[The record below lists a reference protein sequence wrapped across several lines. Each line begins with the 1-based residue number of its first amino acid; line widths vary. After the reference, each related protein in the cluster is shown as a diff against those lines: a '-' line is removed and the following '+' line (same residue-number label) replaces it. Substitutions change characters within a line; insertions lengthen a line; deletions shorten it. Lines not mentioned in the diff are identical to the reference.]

1 VTGLRQEI
9 TGKEETLAILG
20 QAAEHYGH
28 PRPLFDAIG
37 GALVVST
44 QQRFEEEKEPGGD
57 RWPASYR
64 AMADGGKT
72 LTDSG
77 RLVRSITHNA
87 TDDGVEVGTD
97 VIYAAIQQ
105 LGGIVR
111 AKTKK
116 GLRFRVGGRNGSWV
130 TKQSVFIP
138 ARPFLGLDAEDEK
151 DIRAISEQ
159 WIAKPWA
166 SAIDGDND
174 LGGVSP

>member
-1 VTGLRQEI
+1 MTGLRQEI

-87 TDDGVEVGTD
+87 T
-97 VIYAAIQQ
+97 
-105 LGGIVR
+105 
-111 AKTKK
+111 
-116 GLRFRVGGRNGSWV
+116 
-130 TKQSVFIP
+130 
-138 ARPFLGLDAEDEK
+138 EDRK
-151 DIRAISEQ
+151 STRLNS
-159 WIAKPWA
+159 
-166 SAIDGDND
+166 SHT
-174 LGGVSP
+174 

>member
-1 VTGLRQEI
+1 MTGMRTEI
-9 TGKEETLAILG
+9 TGKEETLAILA

-37 GALVVST
+37 GAMVVST
-44 QQRFEEEKEPGGD
+44 QHRFEEERGPDGY

-64 AMADGGKT
+64 AMEEGGKT

-87 TDDGVEVGTD
+87 TDDGVEIGTD

-105 LGGIVR
+105 LGGTVR

-116 GLRFRVGGRNGSWV
+116 GLRFRIGRNGGWV
-130 TKQSVFIP
+130 TKRSVFIP
-138 ARPFLGLDAEDEK
+138 ARPFLGVDAEDEK
-151 DIRAISEQ
+151 DIRSISEQ
-159 WIAKPWA
+159 WIAKPWG

-174 LGGVSP
+174 HGGPAP